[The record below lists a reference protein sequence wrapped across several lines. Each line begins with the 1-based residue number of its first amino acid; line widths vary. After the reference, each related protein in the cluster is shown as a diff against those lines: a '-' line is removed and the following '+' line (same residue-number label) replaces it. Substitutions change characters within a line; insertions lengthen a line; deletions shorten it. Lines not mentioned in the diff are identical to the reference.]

1 MGPDPNSEP
10 TSVEVTSR
18 QTELRR
24 RGQNKSS
31 TDIWVLGHLSLPDHC
46 LGGGKTFW
54 WQQTHLPSLFL
65 PNTRKRGKP
74 RTSHTRMKT
83 RFTDT
88 F

>member
-1 MGPDPNSEP
+1 MGSDPSSEP

-31 TDIWVLGHLSLPDHC
+31 TDIWVLGHLSLPDCC
-46 LGGGKTFW
+46 LGRGKTFW
-54 WQQTHLPSLFL
+54 WQQTHRPSPFL
-65 PNTRKRGKP
+65 PNMRKRGKP
-74 RTSHTRMKT
+74 RTSHTQMKT
-83 RFTDT
+83 RFTDN

>member
-1 MGPDPNSEP
+1 MPGRVCRAGLPQRGRLAPAVSTSTSSAETMGPDPSSEP

-54 WQQTHLPSLFL
+54 
-65 PNTRKRGKP
+65 
-74 RTSHTRMKT
+74 
-83 RFTDT
+83 
-88 F
+88 